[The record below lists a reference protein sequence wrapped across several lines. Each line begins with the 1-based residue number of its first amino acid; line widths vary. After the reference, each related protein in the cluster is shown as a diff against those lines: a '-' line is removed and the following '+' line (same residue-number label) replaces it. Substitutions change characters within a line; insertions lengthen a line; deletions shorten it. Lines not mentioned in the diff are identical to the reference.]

1 MSSQVV
7 PRIAGPLAI
16 GGSEPLR
23 IAFLGPQ
30 AWVDSCCP
38 QVDAWSISPTCFR
51 FEELSELARSS
62 TVVADLKPDVTVV
75 FDPALVPAE
84 MLRELPGLTLG
95 VLVGGPPT
103 GYAAEAVGTLDRVV
117 SFIPAFTGELIGA
130 GEVWR
135 AIPPPVN
142 DALFAEVRPTH
153 GKPRA
158 MAFGRSTPHR
168 ERMLMPAKHHHD
180 LLQVIHGVYGGA
192 LAELLADYDVG
203 VYIPSELWARFG
215 PQVGIHL
222 AAGQLLLAEAL
233 APTHGLEQN
242 IDYLQIDSPEDVA
255 RVLERLERFPEMY
268 YRIRVRGRMKAEQYR
283 ASRVFSRVA
292 YDLFADVAAFGSSRR
307 PLS

>member
-1 MSSQVV
+1 MSSQAV
-7 PRIAGPLAI
+7 PRIAAPLAL

-23 IAFLGPQ
+23 VAFVGPQ

-38 QVDAWSISPTCFR
+38 QVDALSMSPACFR
-51 FEELSELARSS
+51 FEELPELDRLS
-62 TVVADLKPDVTVV
+62 TTVADVKPHVTVV
-75 FDPALVPAE
+75 FDPALMPAE
-84 MLRELPGLTLG
+84 TLRELPGLTLG

-103 GYAAEAVGTLDRVV
+103 GQAANAVGTLDRVV
-117 SFIPAFTGELIGA
+117 SFIPAFTGEPIGA

-135 AIPPPVN
+135 AIPPPVS

-153 GKPRA
+153 GRPRA

-168 ERMLMPAKHHHD
+168 EQMLMPAKHHHD
-180 LLQVIHGVYGGA
+180 LLQVIHGVYGEP
-192 LAELLADYDVG
+192 LTELLAEYDVG
-203 VYIPSELWARFG
+203 VYVPGALWARFG

-242 IDYLQIDSPEDVA
+242 IDYLQVDSPEEVA
-255 RVLERLERFPEMY
+255 RALERLERFPEMY
-268 YRIRVRGRMKAEQYR
+268 YRIRVRGRLKAERYR